1 MIKNIDSYKS
11 LIENI
16 SKTEKSFLLLYKSG
30 SEISEC
36 AYKNIKQLANDNK
49 NANILIADVNSVRD
63 IHKNYNITS
72 VPTLVSFENNKLINV
87 TKGCNDY
94 KIYKSLINNNL
105 YSVST
110 DNNEKPKKRVTV
122 YSTPTCT
129 YCNQIKRYFDEK
141 GIKYR
146 DIDVSRDQKAAKQ
159 MVKRSGQQGV
169 PQTDI
174 NGQIVIGFDR
184 MKINKLLGIE

>member
-16 SKTEKSFLLLYKSG
+16 SNNEKTFLLLFKSG
-30 SEISEC
+30 NEISDC
-36 AYKNIKQLANDNK
+36 AFKNINKVANEEK
-49 NANILIADVNSVRD
+49 NANILVADVNTVRD
-63 IHKNYNITS
+63 IHKNFNITS
-72 VPTLVSFENNKLINV
+72 VPTLVSFDKDKLTNI

-94 KIYKSLINNNL
+94 KIYKSLIKNNI
-105 YSVST
+105 YSVTT
-110 DNNEKPKKRVTV
+110 DNNTKTQKRVTV

-146 DIDVSRDQKAAKQ
+146 DIDVSRDQKAAEQ

-174 NGQIVIGFDR
+174 NGQIVVGFDR
-184 MKINKLLGIE
+184 IKINKLLGIE

>member
-16 SKTEKSFLLLYKSG
+16 SKTGKSFLLLYKSG

-146 DIDVSRDQKAAKQ
+146 DIDVSRDQKAAEQ